1 MGVGGCKSDYKDCF
15 RSQKLKAVKII
26 LILADF
32 VILKST
38 LNFFFPIVISFNDQS
53 NPNLYFQANT
63 IIAELETTL
72 KTSGFKLEP
81 PLVEIMSGRDEG
93 LYAWFTV
100 NYLLDLLS
108 PGLLKKSFA
117 SLDLGGGSTQITF
130 VPEKIPVPGLKNRKH
145 FMHKVKRKF

>member
-1 MGVGGCKSDYKDCF
+1 
-15 RSQKLKAVKII
+15 LKAVKII
-26 LILADF
+26 FILADF
-32 VILKST
+32 VIVKST
-38 LNFFFPIVISFNDQS
+38 LNFSFSVVNFFNDHS
-53 NPNLYFQANT
+53 NPNLYFQADT